1 MDLAPLFKRL
11 SKVAVK
17 NSPAIL
23 TSIGVTGAVA
33 SAYLAAKGA
42 FKAAD
47 IITQAQEEENETE
60 KGHELTFEEKFDLTW
75 QCYAPAFGCLVL
87 SAAAM
92 VCSHRIQDRRAAAMA
107 SAYSVV
113 RESYTE
119 YRVKATEKLG
129 PKKEQEVRDEIA
141 QDRRDRHPIDQTVLI
156 ATGRGSTLIY
166 DKWNDRYFTS
176 SRNEIDK
183 AVNEANREINVNGFV
198 SLTDFYHY
206 LGVQGTG
213 HSDYLGW
220 NISQLIEVYYSGTLD
235 DNGDACLQV
244 DFKTE
249 PHDKFDRSY

>member
-1 MDLAPLFKRL
+1 MDLTPLFKRL

-47 IITQAQEEENETE
+47 IITQAQAEENETE
-60 KGHELTFEEKFDLTW
+60 KGHELTFEEKFGLTW

-92 VCSHRIQDRRAAAMA
+92 ICSHRIQDRRAAAMA

-119 YRVKATEKLG
+119 YRAKATEKLG

-141 QDRRDRHPIDQTVLI
+141 QDRRDRHPIDKTTLI
-156 ATGRGSTLIY
+156 VTGQGSTLIY

-176 SRNEIDK
+176 SRNKVDA
-183 AVNEANREINVNGFV
+183 AVNDLNHEINVNGFATM
-198 SLTDFYHY
+198 SDFYHY
-206 LGVQGTG
+206 LGVPGTG
-213 HSDYLGW
+213 GSDYLGW
-220 NISQLIEVYYSGTLD
+220 NRNRLLEIDYSGTLD
-235 DNGDACLQV
+235 SNGDACLQV
-244 DFKTE
+244 EFRTVPDERFE
-249 PHDKFDRSY
+249 QSY